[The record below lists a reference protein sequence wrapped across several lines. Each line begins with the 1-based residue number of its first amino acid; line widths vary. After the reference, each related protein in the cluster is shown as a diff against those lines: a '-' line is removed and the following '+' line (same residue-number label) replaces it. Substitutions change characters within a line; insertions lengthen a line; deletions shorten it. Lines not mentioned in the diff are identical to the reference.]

1 MLALMA
7 TTMSLND
14 KVETIRTQLGLP
26 PAPMFE
32 TVEKAVQELGLGPE
46 VAGLPLVRK
55 ADACLLAIGV
65 EPASSS
71 VPLQAVGVPIMATV
85 VEPVPAEPAVPIGRP
100 VTVPV
105 AQAVQ
110 QQAPHPPAATTNRLK
125 LVLRAGGGLALEAGD
140 VDATYGR
147 RAFHIRR
154 TPHAHEAIEVEFRAN
169 GNVAVASGHHTLGH
183 CLDNW
188 HGRNTVGNRQHFS
201 TWYRTH
207 GGHAAL
213 RFRFNNDDAT
223 ISPVEAP
230 HLVLGCGD
238 A

>member
-1 MLALMA
+1 MTRRAL
-7 TTMSLND
+7 
-14 KVETIRTQLGLP
+14 LP
-26 PAPMFE
+26 SPPGPLRSQGRHHPRRPLMPA
-32 TVEKAVQELGLGPE
+32 A
-46 VAGLPLVRK
+46 
-55 ADACLLAIGV
+55 
-65 EPASSS
+65 
-71 VPLQAVGVPIMATV
+71 
-85 VEPVPAEPAVPIGRP
+85 PVDC
-100 VTVPV
+100 
-105 AQAVQ
+105 
-110 QQAPHPPAATTNRLK
+110 PPAATTNRLK

-207 GGHAAL
+207 GGHL
-213 RFRFNNDDAT
+213 LQLKHE
-223 ISPVEAP
+223 I
-230 HLVLGCGD
+230 LGRRR
-238 A
+238 